1 MAAVV
6 GYGDPDVAIEVTG
19 VRKAYGDRTVVDVD
33 ELRVHRG
40 EVLAVLGPNGAGKS
54 TLLRILAL
62 LESPDTGRLA
72 HFGRTV
78 TARDL
83 AARRRVA
90 VVFQR
95 PVLFHGGVF
104 GNVEYGLRMR
114 RVSRAERRTRVD
126 AVLDLL
132 GVSHLRDADVR
143 TLSGGELQRI
153 ALARALVLEPS
164 ILFLDEPTS
173 NLDVHVRRRLR
184 EDIAEVVDHLGLTV
198 VLVTHAQGEAFSLGE
213 RVAVM
218 HEGAVVQVGTPDEV
232 FSRPRDRFVAD
243 FVGAETIWRAKV
255 IACVDGLCR
264 ARTPAGLD
272 VEVLTEA
279 AVGEELLLAV
289 RPEDVVLRLQEG
301 GVWATTSSRNN
312 WAGSIVSVA
321 FAGPLARVGVSF
333 MVHGEDVPEPAD
345 VVTAPSGAPRLRSG
359 RGEPEQTLLASV
371 TRSSVEEMGLTS
383 GVGVVASV
391 KATAIHVL
399 ED

>member
-1 MAAVV
+1 M
-6 GYGDPDVAIEVTG
+6 
-19 VRKAYGDRTVVDVD
+19 R
-33 ELRVHRG
+33 
-40 EVLAVLGPNGAGKS
+40 
-54 TLLRILAL
+54 L
-62 LESPDTGRLA
+62 LEAPDAGHLT

-95 PVLFHGGVF
+95 PVLFHGKVL
-104 GNVEYGLRMR
+104 GNVEYGLRVR
-114 RVSRAERRTRVD
+114 RVGRTERRARVD

-153 ALARALVLEPS
+153 SLARALVLEPS

-243 FVGAETIWRAKV
+243 FVGAETIWRARV
-255 IACVDGLCR
+255 VSCVDGLCR
-264 ARTPAGLD
+264 ARTKAGLD

-279 AVGEELLLAV
+279 GVGEELLLAV
-289 RPEDVVLRLQEG
+289 RPEDVVLRPQWG
-301 GVWATTSSRNN
+301 GGDRDVQRAEQ
-312 WAGSIVSVA
+312 
-321 FAGPLARVGVSF
+321 LDRVDRF
-333 MVHGEDVPEPAD
+333 H
-345 VVTAPSGAPRLRSG
+345 RLRRSPCAG
-359 RGEPEQTLLASV
+359 WGILLGARGGWS
-371 TRSSVEEMGLTS
+371 
-383 GVGVVASV
+383 
-391 KATAIHVL
+391 
-399 ED
+399 

>member
-1 MAAVV
+1 MRSVAS
-6 GYGDPDVAIEVTG
+6 DLAIEATG
-19 VRKAYGDRTVVDVD
+19 VRKSYGDRTVVAVD
-33 ELRVHRG
+33 GLSVRAG

-62 LESPDTGRLA
+62 LEPSDAGMLS

-95 PVLFHGGVF
+95 PVLFHGKVF
-104 GNVEYGLRMR
+104 GNVEYGLRLRHME
-114 RVSRAERRTRVD
+114 RAERRRRVD

-132 GVSHLRDADVR
+132 GVTHLRDADVR

-153 ALARALVLEPS
+153 ALGRALVLEPS

-184 EDIAEVVDHLGLTV
+184 EDIADVVDHLGLTV
-198 VLVTHAQGEAFSLGE
+198 VLVTHAQGEAFSLGQ

-218 HEGAVVQVGTPDEV
+218 HDGAVVQIGTPDEV
-232 FSRPRDRFVAD
+232 FSQPRDRFVAD
-243 FVGAETIWRAKV
+243 FVGAETIWRARV
-255 IACVDGLCR
+255 VSCDGGLCR
-264 ARTPAGLD
+264 ARTTAGLD

-279 AVGEELLLAV
+279 EPGEELLLAV
-289 RPEDVVLRLQEG
+289 RPEDVVLRLEEG
-301 GVWATTSSRNN
+301 VGATISSRNN
-312 WAGSIVSVA
+312 WAGSITSVA
-321 FAGPLARVGVSF
+321 FAGALARVGVSF
-333 MVHGEDVPEPAD
+333 WVHAD
-345 VVTAPSGAPRLRSG
+345 DGRGPVDTLATPGIGRRLRSE
-359 RGEPEQTLLASV
+359 RGEPESALLASV
-371 TRSSVEEMGLTS
+371 TRSSVEELDLVPGK
-383 GVGVVASV
+383 GVVASV

-399 ED
+399 ER

>member
-1 MAAVV
+1 VSKAA
-6 GYGDPDVAIEVTG
+6 GDVAIEVTG
-19 VRKAYGDRTVVDVD
+19 LRKAYGDRTVVDVD
-33 ELRVHRG
+33 ELQVRAG
-40 EVLAVLGPNGAGKS
+40 EVLAILGPNGAGKS

-62 LESPDTGRLA
+62 LEAPDVGRLA
-72 HFGRTV
+72 HFGRAV
-78 TARDL
+78 TSRDL

-95 PVLFHGGVF
+95 PLLFHGKVS
-104 GNVEYGLRMR
+104 GNVEYGLRLR
-114 RVSRAERRTRVD
+114 RVPRTERRTRVA

-184 EDIAEVVDHLGLTV
+184 EDVADVVDHLGLTV
-198 VLVTHAQGEAFSLGE
+198 VLVTHAQGEAFSLGQ

-218 HEGAVVQVGTPDEV
+218 REGAVVQVGTPDEV

-243 FVGAETIWRAKV
+243 FVGAETVWRARV
-255 IACVDGLCR
+255 VACDDGLCR
-264 ARTPAGLD
+264 ARTTAGLD
-272 VEVLTEA
+272 VEVLTDA

-289 RPEDVVLRLQEG
+289 RPEDVVLRLCEG
-301 GVWATTSSRNN
+301 GVWAATSSRNN
-312 WAGSIVSVA
+312 WSGSIDSLA

-333 MVHGEDVPEPAD
+333 PLHAEGGRVPTD
-345 VVTAPSGAPRLRSG
+345 VVSAPGGRRLRSG
-359 RGEPEQTLLASV
+359 RAEPEQVLLASV
-371 TRSSVEEMGLTS
+371 TRSSVQEMGLVA
-383 GVGVVASV
+383 GMGVVASV

-399 ED
+399 ER